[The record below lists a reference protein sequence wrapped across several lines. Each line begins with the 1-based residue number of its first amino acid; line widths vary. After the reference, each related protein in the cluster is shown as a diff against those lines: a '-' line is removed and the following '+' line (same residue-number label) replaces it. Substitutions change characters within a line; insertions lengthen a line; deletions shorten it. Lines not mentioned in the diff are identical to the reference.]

1 VGAVETKPL
10 RKASR
15 LERSLRALQPKKFAN
30 RYGAKALEIGDI
42 VLGSIPAAGRIKE
55 IKDVAMT
62 AIKK

>member
-1 VGAVETKPL
+1 VV
-10 RKASR
+10 R
-15 LERSLRALQPKKFAN
+15 PKTYLN
-30 RYGAKALEIGDI
+30 RHGAKALEIGDI